1 MTTCLNGRHLH
12 GSPRPFQ
19 SVSQGRSP
27 GFWSYCSP
35 AFPVLARAMAHQ
47 TPVAFRRTTSSQSR
61 GRLWIRMACFILN
74 HIPSLRHDAWHQS
87 HLKYNCKCSHNVMIE
102 VNQLRRRLAYLRQ
115 ILNELSNRSISP
127 LSRGK
132 PKRIKSG
139 HSA

>member
-1 MTTCLNGRHLH
+1 MKTRLLKQGFCAFRYSQYIALRLLRGTLMTAFHIGRHLH
-12 GSPRPFQ
+12 GTPRPFQ

-74 HIPSLRHDAWHQS
+74 HIPFLRHDAWHQS
-87 HLKYNCKCSHNVMIE
+87 HLKYKFKCSHNTIIE
-102 VNQLRRRLAYLRQ
+102 VNQLRRRLA
-115 ILNELSNRSISP
+115 
-127 LSRGK
+127 
-132 PKRIKSG
+132 
-139 HSA
+139 